1 MDRERCCNLE
11 GYQQGFC
18 DGKRTGGK
26 IKKQYIENLFKSE
39 THNLSKEES
48 LQFKMGWQDG
58 FSDAVRGALKKMV
71 LNENCLQKEF
81 DVF

>member
-1 MDRERCCNLE
+1 MNRERCCSQD

-39 THNLSKEES
+39 TQNLSAEES

-71 LNENCLQKEF
+71 ASEHCLRKEF
-81 DVF
+81 DFF

>member
-1 MDRERCCNLE
+1 MNRERCCNQE

-26 IKKQYIENLFKSE
+26 IKKQYIENLFKCE
-39 THNLSKEES
+39 THNLSNEES

-58 FSDAVRGALKKMV
+58 FSDAVRGTLKKMV
-71 LNENCLQKEF
+71 LGENCLQKEL